1 VYNIRSGEE
10 WTNPEVARRILV
22 LAGQAEALS
31 AHVKDCPDLDRRY
44 AIDHS
49 NVTRGLGW
57 TPRIPFEE
65 GLRSPID
72 CYRSHEAWWRVI
84 LSGDYQVYYQCQ
96 YGDHVGN

>member
-10 WTNPEVARRILV
+10 WTNPEVARQIHA
-22 LAGQAEALS
+22 LASQPEALLT
-31 AHVKDCPDLDRRY
+31 HVKDCPDLDRRY

-49 NVTRGLGW
+49 HVTRELGW

-65 GLRSPID
+65 CLRYPID
-72 CYRSHEAWWRVI
+72 WYRSHEAWWRVI
-84 LSGDYQVYYQCQ
+84 LSGAYQVYYQCQ